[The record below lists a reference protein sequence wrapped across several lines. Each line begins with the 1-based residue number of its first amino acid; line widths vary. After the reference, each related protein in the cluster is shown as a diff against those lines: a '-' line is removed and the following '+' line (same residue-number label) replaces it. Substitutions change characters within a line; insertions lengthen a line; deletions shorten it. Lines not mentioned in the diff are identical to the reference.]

1 MKKRQIVLYIVVM
14 IMLITTSVYAT
25 ISADLNL
32 KAVVD
37 GNMIYQGSEF
47 SVTLNLKDLKTDG
60 PIKAIEGYI
69 DIDEEVIAPLTVESI
84 VTDEDGKVKIDEKNI
99 LTVFDAKNISSNS
112 DTGIIFNTDPVS
124 DNGDYKIV
132 INFAN
137 PIEKDT
143 DLVTLKFKV
152 KDDATV
158 GDHSSAVVYKIFKL
172 FSEDAQ
178 EKQELNQKS
187 LKVTIDAKKD
197 DVNNVPEN
205 KPENQPENVP
215 QNVPENKPENKPENV
230 PENKPENKPENQPQS
245 NQDQNKNQNQKPT
258 DQGSNDKN
266 SNGNKDNTVSPT
278 NLPKTGYK
286 MMLIPIAVIAGLG
299 FVFYKKYSKYNNYHE

>member
-25 ISADLNL
+25 ISAELNL

-37 GNMIYQGSEF
+37 GDMLYQGSEF
-47 SVTLNLKDLKTDG
+47 SVTLNLKDLETDG

-69 DIDEEVIAPLTVESI
+69 DIDEKVIDPLTVESI
-84 VTDEDGKVKIDEKNI
+84 VTDEDGKVKIDEKNV

-137 PIEKDT
+137 PIEEDT

-178 EKQELNQKS
+178 EKQELNKKG
-187 LKVTIDAKKD
+187 LKVTVNAKKD

-205 KPENQPENVP
+205 KPENNPENVP

-230 PENKPENKPENQPQS
+230 PENKPEDKPENKPQS
-245 NQDQNKNQNQKPT
+245 NQDQNKNENQRPT

-266 SNGNKDNTVSPT
+266 SNGNKDNTVAPT

-286 MMLIPIAVIAGLG
+286 MILIPIAVIAGLG

>member
-37 GNMIYQGSEF
+37 SNMLYQGSEF

-69 DIDEEVIAPLTVESI
+69 DIDEEVIDPLTVESI
-84 VTDEDGKVKIDEKNI
+84 VTDEDGKVKIDEKNV

-137 PIEKDT
+137 PIEEDT

-178 EKQELNQKS
+178 EKQELNKKG
-187 LKVTIDAKKD
+187 LKVTVNAKKD

-205 KPENQPENVP
+205 KPENNPENKPENVP
-215 QNVPENKPENKPENV
+215 QNVPENKPENKTENV
-230 PENKPENKPENQPQS
+230 PENKPQS
-245 NQDQNKNQNQKPT
+245 NQDQNKNENQKPT

-266 SNGNKDNTVSPT
+266 SNGNKDNTVAPT

-286 MMLIPIAVIAGLG
+286 MILIPIAVIAGLG